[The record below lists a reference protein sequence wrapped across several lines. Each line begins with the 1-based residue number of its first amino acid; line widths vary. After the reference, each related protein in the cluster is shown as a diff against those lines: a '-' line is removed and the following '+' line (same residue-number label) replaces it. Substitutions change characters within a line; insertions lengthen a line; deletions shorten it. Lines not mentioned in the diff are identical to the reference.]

1 MALISSRKKIE
12 YPALSNQYFFVRVGK
27 NPMKRPANF
36 KKGNPLKIIVVAPE
50 VAPYATVGGFSRV
63 TASLS
68 RALINL
74 GHDVRLFM
82 PKFGSIDEKKYPT
95 QMLYEGMK
103 VPTGDETKPELICNV
118 KNYQPKPGTG
128 AQVYFLENMEYYEQ
142 RANVYGYSD
151 DPIRWAL
158 FARGLLEFLRLSEW
172 QPDIIHANDW
182 HTGSVPNLLR
192 TIYLADPKLAEIA
205 TLFTIHNL
213 NFQGMFDHRNV
224 SELDADD
231 GRSAIASF
239 FSPRLP
245 KQNFMRRGILYA
257 DAVNTVSETYAREIL
272 TPEFGEGL
280 DRLLQE
286 VRSKLFGVVNGIDYD
301 EYNPTTDRL
310 IPVNYDVSS
319 LHKRVE
325 DKKELQ
331 KEFGLPVDPDTP
343 ILAIE
348 GRLDKQKGLD
358 LTLEI
363 IRPLLRNFE
372 VQFIALGG
380 GDPEIA
386 DAFRKLK
393 EDFPKQVGIHLMPNF
408 TLPRLIFAGADIMLF
423 PSKFEPCGI
432 VQMEGMRYGA
442 ISVARAVGGL
452 ADTIEN
458 FDPRRNTGYG
468 FTFKDYDKWQFFAQ
482 VVRALEAYN
491 HKDTWRGL
499 KKRAMTQDYSWE
511 ASALRYIDLYEKA
524 ILFHQT
530 VVENG

>member
-1 MALISSRKKIE
+1 
-12 YPALSNQYFFVRVGK
+12 
-27 NPMKRPANF
+27 MKRTASF
-36 KKGNPLKIIVVAPE
+36 KKGSPLKIIIVAPE
-50 VAPYATVGGFSRV
+50 VSPYATVGGFSRV

-68 RALINL
+68 RSLIDL

-82 PKFGSIDEKKYPT
+82 PKFGSIDEKKYPA
-95 QMLYEGMK
+95 QMVLEGLK
-103 VPTGDETKPELICNV
+103 VPTGDAGKPFLICNV
-118 KNYQPKPGTG
+118 KLYTPQPGRG
-128 AQVYFLENMEYYEQ
+128 APVYFLENMEYYEQ

-158 FARGLLEFLRLSEW
+158 LTRGLLEFLRLSQW
-172 QPDIIHANDW
+172 QPDVIHANDW
-182 HTGSVPNLLR
+182 HTGSVPNYLR
-192 TIYLADPKLAEIA
+192 TVYAADPKLALIT
-205 TLFTIHNL
+205 TLFTIHNI

-224 SELDADD
+224 SELDSDD
-231 GRSAIASF
+231 GKSQIASF
-239 FSPRLP
+239 FSERLS
-245 KQNFMRRGILYA
+245 KQNFMRRGIIYA
-257 DAVNTVSETYAREIL
+257 DAVNTVSETYAHEVL

-301 EYNPTTDRL
+301 EYNPTTDRS
-310 IPVNYDVSS
+310 ISVNFDVGS
-319 LHKRVE
+319 LHKRIE
-325 DKKELQ
+325 NKKTLQ
-331 KEFGLPVDPDTP
+331 KEFGLPVDPDIP

-363 IRPLLRNFE
+363 IRPLLRSFD
-372 VQFIALGG
+372 VQFIILGG

-386 DAFRKLK
+386 NAFRKLK
-393 EDFPKQVGIHLMPNF
+393 DDFPTQVGIHLMPNF
-408 TLPRLIFAGADIMLF
+408 TLPRVIFAGADIMMF

-442 ISVARAVGGL
+442 IPVARAVGGL

-458 FDPRRNTGYG
+458 FDPRRSTGYG

-482 VVRALEAYN
+482 IIRALEAYN

-499 KKRAMTQDYSWE
+499 QKRAMTQDFSWE
-511 ASALRYIDLYEKA
+511 ASAQRYVDLYEKA
-524 ILFHQT
+524 ILFHRNT
-530 VVENG
+530 IENS